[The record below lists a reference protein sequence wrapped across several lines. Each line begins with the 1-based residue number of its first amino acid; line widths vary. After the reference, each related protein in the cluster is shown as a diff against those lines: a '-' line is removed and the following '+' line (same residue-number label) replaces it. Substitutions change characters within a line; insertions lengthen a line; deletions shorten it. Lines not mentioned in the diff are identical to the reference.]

1 MRAVT
6 IFRNLGAIL
15 AHKTGTTSSHSLGKA
30 WLICLT
36 AGLFFFYEFFQL
48 NIFDVINP
56 RLQTDFHL
64 EAAQLGWM
72 SSSFVWANVLFL
84 LPAGFVL
91 DHFPLRSVILYAMG
105 LCVFGTLGFALSHS
119 FFSAAFFHA
128 LTGIGNAFC
137 FLACVVLVS
146 RWFIPA
152 QQALVIGCI
161 VTMAFLGGMMA
172 HTPFA
177 YLAIHWGWRAA
188 MGWDVVIGL
197 LFLILIALVVRNPPH
212 MAAAPIRTQSW
223 FKDITFAASNLQNY
237 LAGLY
242 TACLNL
248 PIMVLCALWGNT
260 YLHTV
265 HGLSPLVAANIISLI
280 FIGSIIGCPL
290 MGWLSDQQGLR
301 KPIMIGGALCTGLTL
316 LPLCIDVPLSVFE
329 LAVIFF
335 ALGFFTS
342 TQVISYPLIAES
354 NPPRYT
360 GSATGL
366 ASVIIMG
373 SAGLAQVLFGWLM
386 MHHSHQHAIQTND
399 LRFAFWIFPIATGV
413 ALVTGL
419 ALRETQCKLLQKW
432 SGHGYGA

>member
-1 MRAVT
+1 M
-6 IFRNLGAIL
+6 IL
-15 AHKTGTTSSHSLGKA
+15 SHKTDTYLPHSAGKS
-30 WLICLT
+30 WLVCLT

-56 RLQTDFHL
+56 SLQADFHL

-84 LPAGFVL
+84 LPAGFIL
-91 DHFPLRSVILYAMG
+91 DRYPVRSVILTAMG
-105 LCVFGTLGFALSHS
+105 LCVLGTLGFALSYTYLW
-119 FFSAAFFHA
+119 ATIFHA
-128 LTGIGNAFC
+128 LTGVGNAFC

-146 RWFIPA
+146 RWFAPA

-177 YLAIHWGWRAA
+177 YLALHWGWRAA
-188 MGWDVVIGL
+188 MGWDVLIGVV
-197 LFLILIALVVRNPPH
+197 FWGLIAMIVRNPAQVSTRSTH
-212 MAAAPIRTQSW
+212 AQSW
-223 FKDITFAASNLQNY
+223 LKALQQSAHNSQNW

-260 YLHTV
+260 YLQTV
-265 HGLSPLVAANIISLI
+265 HNLDHLSAANIVSLI
-280 FIGSIIGCPL
+280 YIGSIFGCPL
-290 MGWLSDQQGLR
+290 MGWLSDHQGLR
-301 KPIMIGGALCTGLTL
+301 KPIMIVGALCTGLTL
-316 LPLCIDVPLSVFE
+316 LPLCIHIPLSIYE

-335 ALGFFTS
+335 ALGLFTS

-354 NPPRYT
+354 NPPIYT

-366 ASVIIMG
+366 ASVLIMS

-386 MHHSHQHAIQTND
+386 MSHTHHTSPQVAD
-399 LRFAFWIFPIATGV
+399 LRFAFWMFPIATAL
-413 ALVTGL
+413 ALVMGL
-419 ALRETQCKLLQKW
+419 ALRETHCKSLK
-432 SGHGYGA
+432 S

>member
-1 MRAVT
+1 MSHQAD
-6 IFRNLGAIL
+6 
-15 AHKTGTTSSHSLGKA
+15 TSLTYTAGKS

-56 RLQTDFHL
+56 SLQADFDL
-64 EAAQLGWM
+64 QAAQLSWM
-72 SSSFVWANVLFL
+72 SSTFVWANVLFL
-84 LPAGFVL
+84 LPAGYIL
-91 DHFPLRSVILYAMG
+91 DRYSVRSVILFAMG
-105 LCVFGTLGFALSHS
+105 LCVLGTLGFALSYT
-119 FFSAAFFHA
+119 FTWAAMFHA

-146 RWFIPA
+146 RWFAPA

-177 YLAIHWGWRAA
+177 YLSLHWGWRAA
-188 MGWDVVIGL
+188 MGWDVLIGVV
-197 LFLILIALVVRNPPH
+197 FLGLIALFVHDSPH
-212 MAAAPIRTQSW
+212 TTSKPKRSQSW
-223 FKDITFAASNLQNY
+223 FKILVQAASNSQNW

-260 YLHTV
+260 YLQKV
-265 HGLSPLVAANIISLI
+265 HGLHHLTAANIVSLI
-280 FIGSIIGCPL
+280 FIGSIFGCPL

-301 KPIMIGGALCTGLTL
+301 KPIMIVGALCTGLTL
-316 LPLCIDVPLSVFE
+316 LPLCIHIPLSVYE
-329 LAVIFF
+329 LGVSFF

-354 NPPRYT
+354 NPPTYT

-373 SAGLAQVLFGWLM
+373 SAGLAQVLFGLLM
-386 MHHSHQHAIQTND
+386 LYHSHSITVQVAD
-399 LRFAFWIFPIATGV
+399 LRFAFWIFPIATGL
-413 ALVTGL
+413 ALVVSL
-419 ALRETQCKLLQKW
+419 ALRETYCKTLK
-432 SGHGYGA
+432 H

>member
-1 MRAVT
+1 MSHQAD
-6 IFRNLGAIL
+6 
-15 AHKTGTTSSHSLGKA
+15 TSLTHTARKS

-56 RLQTDFHL
+56 SLQADFHL
-64 EAAQLGWM
+64 QAAQLSWM
-72 SSSFVWANVLFL
+72 SSTFVWANVLFL
-84 LPAGFVL
+84 LPAGYIL
-91 DHFPLRSVILYAMG
+91 DRYSVRLVILFAMG
-105 LCVFGTLGFALSHS
+105 LCVLGTLGFALSYT
-119 FFSAAFFHA
+119 FTWAAIFHA

-146 RWFIPA
+146 RWFAPA

-177 YLAIHWGWRAA
+177 YLSLHWGWRAA
-188 MGWDVVIGL
+188 MGWDVVIGVV
-197 LFLILIALVVRNPPH
+197 FLGLIALFVHDSPH
-212 MAAAPIRTQSW
+212 TTSKRTHSQSW
-223 FKDITFAASNLQNY
+223 FKTMVQAARNSQNW

-260 YLHTV
+260 YLQTV
-265 HGLSPLVAANIISLI
+265 HGLNHLVAANIVSLI
-280 FIGSIIGCPL
+280 FIGSIFGCPL

-301 KPIMIGGALCTGLTL
+301 KPIMIVGALCTGLTL
-316 LPLCIDVPLSVFE
+316 LPLCIHIPLSVYE

-335 ALGFFTS
+335 AIGLFTS

-354 NPPRYT
+354 NPPTFT

-386 MHHSHQHAIQTND
+386 LYHSHSQTVQLAD
-399 LRFAFWIFPIATGV
+399 LRFAFWIFPIATGL
-413 ALVTGL
+413 ALVVSL
-419 ALRETQCKLLQKW
+419 ALRETHCKTLK
-432 SGHGYGA
+432 H